1 LERQLNPT
9 MTRVLPAV
17 VIALAAWGLGVGAQP
32 AQAHGI
38 QSTLEQLNALRSP
51 LLRGTTSKGQMRLET
66 RFSSGL
72 PAQDAAVRLVPP
84 GGGTA
89 IELGHTDASGQ
100 LSFALPARVGA
111 DWEVQVDAGS
121 GHRDYLELPGT
132 DPRHAHLPSMLR
144 LDHVL
149 AAQALAPLALV
160 GLIGGLGSWLSR
172 PRPPQR

>member
-1 LERQLNPT
+1 

-17 VIALAAWGLGVGAQP
+17 VTVLAASVVGVGAQP

-38 QSTLEQLNALRSP
+38 QSTLEQLSALRSP
-51 LLRGTTSKGQMRLET
+51 LAQGATSKAQMQLET

-84 GGGTA
+84 GGGRA

-100 LSFALPARVGA
+100 LRFALPARVGA

-121 GHRDYLELPGT
+121 GHRDYLELPGA
-132 DPRHAHLPSMLR
+132 DPRHAQLPSMLR

-149 AAQALAPLALV
+149 ATQALAPLALV

>member
-1 LERQLNPT
+1 
-9 MTRVLPAV
+9 MTRIQPAV
-17 VIALAAWGLGVGAQP
+17 VTALAACVLGVGALP
-32 AQAHGI
+32 AHAHGI
-38 QSTLEQLNALRSP
+38 QSTLEQLNALRGP
-51 LLRGTTSKGQMRLET
+51 LGRGGSSRAQLQLET

-100 LSFALPARVGA
+100 LSFALPARAGA
-111 DWEVQVDAGS
+111 DWELLVDAGS
-121 GHRDYLELPGT
+121 GHRDYLELPGA
-132 DPRHAHLPSMLR
+132 DRRHAHLPSMLR
-144 LDHVL
+144 LDHLL

-172 PRPPQR
+172 SRPPQR

>member
-1 LERQLNPT
+1 
-9 MTRVLPAV
+9 MTRGLPAV
-17 VIALAAWGLGVGAQP
+17 VTVLAASVVGVGAQP

-38 QSTLEQLNALRSP
+38 QSTLEQLSALRSP
-51 LLRGTTSKGQMRLET
+51 LAQGATSKAQMQLET

-84 GGGTA
+84 GGGRA

-100 LSFALPARVGA
+100 LRFALPARVGA

-121 GHRDYLELPGT
+121 GHRDYLELPGA
-132 DPRHAHLPSMLR
+132 DPRHAQLPSMLR

-149 AAQALAPLALV
+149 ATQALAPLALV

>member
-1 LERQLNPT
+1 

-17 VIALAAWGLGVGAQP
+17 VTVLAASVVGVGAQP

-38 QSTLEQLNALRSP
+38 QSTLEQLGALRSP
-51 LLRGTTSKGQMRLET
+51 LAQGATSKAQMQLET

-84 GGGTA
+84 GGGRA

-100 LSFALPARVGA
+100 LRFALPARVGA

-121 GHRDYLELPGT
+121 GHRDYLELPGA
-132 DPRHAHLPSMLR
+132 DPRHAQLPSMLR

-149 AAQALAPLALV
+149 ATQALAPLALV